1 MLIKRCLVFLVC
13 ISAGISC
20 FGQFNASAGND
31 KVICPGFGVVV
42 GGSPTASG
50 GLAPYT
56 YSWQPTTGLS
66 ASNTANPTATPTA
79 DISYTV
85 TVTDDTGAVRTDV
98 AIVYIN
104 PITYVTAGRDTSICV
119 NSSASIG
126 SGANNYPGITYSWS
140 PGSTLDDSTSGAP
153 VSSPGLSSVTYTLTA
168 TTAGC
173 PPKTDRVTV
182 TVIPTPPI
190 NAGPDTTIQEGAVA
204 ILHGSG
210 GAAYA
215 WGNTPEI
222 MYIYSASCD
231 VEPVVT
237 TTYYLYGT
245 DPTGKC
251 PGYDDV
257 TVFVEANDEV
267 VIYNT
272 FTPNNDG
279 NNDTWYIGNI
289 YKYPDNQLEVY
300 NRYGK
305 LVYKTSGYANT
316 WDGRV
321 SGEELPAGTYFY
333 DLDLGPGTTKHH
345 GTLTILR

>member
-1 MLIKRCLVFLVC
+1 MKIKYFLTF
-13 ISAGISC
+13 ILFTFAGVSC
-20 FGQFNASAGND
+20 MAQFTASAGND
-31 KVICPGFGVVV
+31 KTVCPGAGVVI
-42 GGSPTASG
+42 GGSPTAAG
-50 GLAPYT
+50 GLPPYT
-56 YSWQPTTGLS
+56 YLWQPSTALS
-66 ASNTANPTATPTA
+66 NTNTANPTATPASNQT
-79 DISYTV
+79 YTV
-85 TVTDDTGAVRTDV
+85 TVTDDTGAVKTDV
-98 AIVYIN
+98 VTIFIN
-104 PITYVTAGRDTSICV
+104 DIKYVTAGRDTSICV
-119 NSSASIG
+119 DSYASIG
-126 SGANNYPGITYSWS
+126 SSGNNYPGITYSWS
-140 PGSTLDDSTSGAP
+140 PGLTLNDSTSGAP
-153 VSSPGLSSVTYTLTA
+153 VSSPGSTSVTYTLTA
-168 TTAGC
+168 TTPGC
-173 PPKTDRVTV
+173 PPKTDNVTV

-190 NAGPDTTIQEGAVA
+190 YAGMDTTIQEGAVA

-210 GAAYA
+210 GSAYA

-245 DPTGKC
+245 DPSGKC
-251 PGYDDV
+251 PGYDEV
-257 TVFVEANDEV
+257 TVFVEPSNEV

-289 YKYPDNQLEVY
+289 FKYPDNKVEVY

-305 LVYKTSGYANT
+305 LVFKTSGYDNS

-333 DLDLGPGTTKHH
+333 DLLLGPGAAGYH